1 MNLHNKHIFLFISL
15 ITNLISFGQ
24 DIHWSQ
30 FNDNQLFQ
38 NPANSG
44 SFKGDYRFIANRRS
58 QWKSVTEPFTS
69 TNLSVDKKLK
79 KDAGIGLLFFDD
91 AAGDGKFRTNEF
103 QFNFGYP
110 LKIFKDSNANFRVG
124 LNIGLNHRQINM
136 DLLTFNNQYNGMYYD
151 ESIPSNEN
159 FLSKKNT
166 NFTIG
171 LGSTFKYSF
180 SNLDF
185 EIGTS
190 LFNLNRPNQ
199 SFYEKEVKRDIRS
212 STFVKTNFLIHK
224 IFSIQPSLNLQIQGV
239 YRSLIIGSNIK
250 YNLSNTHL
258 KYLAVYFGSWL
269 RNKDAVIFNLG
280 IDYQNWFLGISYD
293 VNISTLTTASNYR
306 GGSEIAIRYI
316 IQQYKP
322 KKITH
327 RICPDYL

>member
-1 MNLHNKHIFLFISL
+1 
-15 ITNLISFGQ
+15 
-24 DIHWSQ
+24 
-30 FNDNQLFQ
+30 
-38 NPANSG
+38 
-44 SFKGDYRFIANRRS
+44 
-58 QWKSVTEPFTS
+58 
-69 TNLSVDKKLK
+69 
-79 KDAGIGLLFFDD
+79 
-91 AAGDGKFRTNEF
+91 
-103 QFNFGYP
+103 
-110 LKIFKDSNANFRVG
+110 
-124 LNIGLNHRQINM
+124 
-136 DLLTFNNQYNGMYYD
+136 
-151 ESIPSNEN
+151 
-159 FLSKKNT
+159 
-166 NFTIG
+166 
-171 LGSTFKYSF
+171 
-180 SNLDF
+180 
-185 EIGTS
+185 
-190 LFNLNRPNQ
+190 
-199 SFYEKEVKRDIRS
+199 
-212 STFVKTNFLIHK
+212 VKTNFLIHK